1 MSAEKTRRTLAALG
15 LPQDCLLVLLGISGA
30 GKTTLARTLFPA
42 AAVLNADHLRD
53 VLVGDPGDQGASRA
67 AWAMLHSQLDHRLG
81 TQRRDGAPTVVDA
94 VNAEDWVRRD
104 LIAAGRSH
112 GMPVI
117 ALVVDADLETAL
129 ARNAARERR
138 VRPDIITAQHEELT
152 KSLPGLLA
160 EGFAAVHHARD
171 LPILDIVLER
181 SAAREDANPERH
193 IERVFGSDLAQLF
206 TCHDGEDEGGYR
218 TGAFAV
224 GSRELT
230 VRWIDQDDPDEVRH
244 QTRITCPVCGA
255 PAWMSAFSAKD
266 LHDAVHGPLPYAA
279 HCPNGCF

>member
-1 MSAEKTRRTLAALG
+1 MSADKTRRTLAALG

-30 GKTTLARTLFPA
+30 GKSTLARMLFPP

-67 AWAMLHSQLDHRLG
+67 AWAMLHQQLDHRLG

-94 VNAEDWVRRD
+94 VNAEAWVRRD

-112 GMPVI
+112 GMPVV

-129 ARNAARERR
+129 ARNTARERR
-138 VRPDIITAQHEELT
+138 VPADIITAQHEELT
-152 KSLPGLLA
+152 QSLPGLLA
-160 EGFAAVHHARD
+160 EGFAAVHHARN
-171 LPILDIVLER
+171 LPILDVVLER

-193 IERVFGSDLAQLF
+193 IERVFGRDLALLF

-218 TGAFAV
+218 AGAFAV
-224 GSRELT
+224 GGRELT
-230 VRWIDQDDPDEVRH
+230 VRWVDLDDPAEVRH
-244 QTRITCPVCGA
+244 QARVACPDCGG
-255 PAWMSAFSAKD
+255 PAWMSAYSAKD
-266 LHDAVHGPLPYAA
+266 LYDAARGSLPYAA
-279 HCPNGCF
+279 SCPGGCF